1 MVMELVTAVL
11 GCLNLFLCF
20 PAVFLFVRLGG
31 IGGVS
36 GTGSSAVGTG
46 STLPCTLAPGS
57 VEGTRSGSLWTV
69 GSPSSGQTGSA
80 LV

>member
-1 MVMELVTAVL
+1 MELVTAVF

-31 IGGVS
+31 IGDVVS
-36 GTGSSAVGTG
+36 GTGASAEGTG
-46 STLPCTLAPGS
+46 SVS
-57 VEGTRSGSLWTV
+57 FSTV
-69 GSPSSGQTGSA
+69 GTLSSEQAGSA